1 MQGDVALNRK
11 CNMAA
16 AKPEVFV
23 RHFEIRHVG
32 ASGHFHFITSELAA
46 PKNIGNVTKIMSKLK
61 LQVLATLPPPW
72 RFKLQF

>member
-1 MQGDVALNRK
+1 MALLLMQGDVALNRK

-16 AKPEVFV
+16 AKPGVFV

-46 PKNIGNVTKIMSKLK
+46 PKNIGNDTKTMSVAFSKLK
-61 LQVLATLPPPW
+61 LQVPPP
-72 RFKLQF
+72 